1 MNYKNYLKGIYQN
14 YNNPTEFN
22 GQNYTCNECGE
33 LLEITEICECLKE
46 EEEKK
51 QKYKIKITDKSF
63 NFIIKL
69 KNIKK

>member
-1 MNYKNYLKGIYQN
+1 MNYKNYLKAVRQGYED
-14 YNNPTEFN
+14 PTLFN
-22 GQNYTCNECGE
+22 GNNYTCNECGE
-33 LLEITEICECLKE
+33 LLEITEICECLQE
-46 EEEKK
+46 GEKK

>member
-33 LLEITEICECLKE
+33 LLEITEFCECLKE
-46 EEEKK
+46 
-51 QKYKIKITDKSF
+51 
-63 NFIIKL
+63 
-69 KNIKK
+69 